1 MHIGDQ
7 NIQDVLTADNMN
19 ETIIL
24 LISNTLT
31 GIAAWF
37 VGKRRQQAEVENQ
50 VLRNLELAIGL
61 YKTLI
66 DDLKNEI
73 RDLNLKIQD
82 LEKKVDELHAE
93 NKKLKSKI

>member
-19 ETIIL
+19 ETLIL
-24 LISNTLT
+24 LVSNTLT
-31 GIAAWF
+31 ALGAWF
-37 VGKRRQQAEVENQ
+37 VGKRKQQVDTDNQ

-73 RDLNLKIQD
+73 SELNFKIQQ
-82 LEKKVDELHAE
+82 LEKKVDELHTE